1 MDINDLRTVIT
12 VLAFAAFIGIV
23 FWAYSRKRKRE
34 FDEAAN
40 LPFREDDLDRGA
52 GADKKTGTKR

>member
-12 VLAFAAFIGIV
+12 GLAFVAFVGIV
-23 FWAYSRKRKRE
+23 LWAYSRKRERE

-40 LPFREDDLDRGA
+40 LPFREDDLDQGA
-52 GADKKTGTKR
+52 GADKETGTKR